1 MKDTFQTIAEEKRL
15 LYEYVAGSH
24 LYNLNNA
31 DSDVDTKGLFLAH
44 QNALIGLGS
53 DYQALV
59 SDERND
65 NTWFEIGNFC
75 NLLLKS
81 NPTVLEALFVPESKI
96 ITPPSDI
103 VMPLFENRD
112 QFITKQCFKP
122 FVGYAKEQITK
133 ARGLNKKIVNPVTK
147 RLTPFDFAYTF
158 YNQGS
163 TKISNWLANRGLD
176 KDYCGLVH
184 IPNMHDTYGVYYDWG
199 AHIKENEIDLDYLEK
214 AMFGVNPFGLIL
226 FGWFGYGNIAEEDK
240 KFAKFIQSWFGIKD
254 KKQLKAW
261 YDDHQE
267 VIHYRGMCLD
277 SSTDMR
283 GSSVS
288 KGEKPL
294 CWMVYNESGFKDH
307 CKKFAEYQKWVK
319 ERNPK
324 RYESNLNKNYDSK
337 NMMHCVRLIHMGRE
351 IAEGRGVILERTED
365 RQFLMDVRNH
375 KFEYDELMAI
385 IEKDNEALDNAI
397 ANSTIK
403 ENIDVD
409 FVNSLLIDIRKKA
422 YGW

>member
-1 MKDTFQTIAEEKRL
+1 MKDTFQTIVEDDRL
-15 LYEYVAGSH
+15 LYSYIRGSH
-24 LYNLNNA
+24 CHGIATEASDIDRGGIFIAPKDNLI
-31 DSDVDTKGLFLAH
+31 D
-44 QNALIGLGS
+44 LGFN
-53 DYQALV
+53 YQPQV
-59 SDERND
+59 SDEKND
-65 NTWFEIGNFC
+65 TTWFELRRFM
-75 NLLLKS
+75 NLLIKS
-81 NPTVLEALFVPESKI
+81 NPTVLEALFVDNKFVEFEHPAITELKKNKEMFLTKKCFPAFFSYAESQVEK
-96 ITPPSDI
+96 S
-103 VMPLFENRD
+103 
-112 QFITKQCFKP
+112 K
-122 FVGYAKEQITK
+122 
-133 ARGLNKKIVNPVTK
+133 GLNKKINWDIPQRK
-147 RLTPFDFAYTF
+147 TPFDFAYTF

-277 SSTDMR
+277 NSTDMR

-294 CWMVYNESGFKDH
+294 CHMVFNESGFKDH
-307 CKKFAEYQKWVK
+307 CKKYKEYK
-319 ERNPK
+319 EWEKNRNPI
-324 RYESNLNKNYDSK
+324 RYESNLKKSYDAK
-337 NMMHCVRLIHMGRE
+337 NMCECFRLMNCGIE
-351 IAEGRGVILERTED
+351 IASGKGYIVD
-365 RQFLMDVRNH
+365 RSGIDDKFLLDIKNH
-375 KFEYDELMAI
+375 KFEYDYLISEL
-385 IEKDNEALDNAI
+385 EKL
-397 ANSTIK
+397 K
-403 ENIDVD
+403 EKMSEVMSKSELPNDIDPN
-409 FVNSLLIDIRKKA
+409 FVNEIYLQIIKDFF
-422 YGW
+422 